1 MSSSAYETIESRF
14 SEISLMGEIME
25 ALSWDQEVYMA
36 EGSVESRAEQLA
48 WLSGRAHELLTRHD
62 WEDLL
67 GEADAHSDSLTHWQ
81 QANLREARREWIHAA
96 ALPGKLVEALTL
108 ATSRGEVA
116 WRNAR
121 NEDDFSI
128 FVPHLKKILELT
140 RETAFLKAEALS
152 TTPYNAL
159 VDQFQ
164 PGLTTHTINLV
175 FDSLKDFLP
184 GFLVEVQHTQN
195 ISKDDIGF
203 KKSYSWKKQEEL
215 SLRIMDIMGFDFNR
229 GRLDISAHPFTT
241 GHPLD
246 TRITT
251 AYREHDPLFALTATI
266 HETGHALYEL
276 NRPLE
281 WRLQPV
287 GYARGM
293 VVHEAMSLFME
304 KMVAL
309 TPEFIQFITPVMKNV
324 LGDFTELSFEHLY
337 QVTRQVQPGFI
348 RIEADEVTY
357 PLHVILRYEL
367 EQLLFDDKL
376 KVEDI
381 PEAWNDRMNGFLG
394 IRPQGNAKGCLQDI
408 HWAHGAF
415 GYFPC
420 YTLGAVMASQ
430 LFADL
435 NKEYS
440 TTCVDIQQGR
450 FADIVDWL
458 KDRIYDRASLLPFE
472 ELVHAVSG
480 QSISAEPFIKH
491 LRKRYAV

>member
-1 MSSSAYETIESRF
+1 MSSSAYKTIESRF

-36 EGSVESRAEQLA
+36 EGSVESRAAQLA
-48 WLSGRAHELLTRHD
+48 WLSGRAHELLTRPD

-140 RETAFLKAEALS
+140 RETAVLKADALD

-164 PGLTTHTINLV
+164 PGLTTHTIDLV

-184 GFLVEVQHTQN
+184 GFLIEVQHAQN
-195 ISKDDIGF
+195 ISKDDVAF
-203 KKSYSWKKQEEL
+203 KKSYSGRKQEEL
-215 SLRIMDIMGFDFNR
+215 SLRIMDIMGFDFKR

-276 NRPLE
+276 NRPLD

-309 TPEFIQFITPVMKNV
+309 TPEFIQFITPVMQKVFGN
-324 LGDFTELSFEHLY
+324 FAELSFEHLY
-337 QVTRQVQPGFI
+337 QVTRQVRPGYI

-367 EQLLFDDKL
+367 ELLLLDDKL

-381 PEAWNDRMNGFLG
+381 PEAWNDRMNEYLG
-394 IRPQGNAKGCLQDI
+394 IRPPGNAKGCLQDI

-435 NKEYS
+435 NEVYS
-440 TTCVDIQQGR
+440 TTSVDIQQGR
-450 FADIVDWL
+450 FTGIVDWL
-458 KDRIYDRASLLPFE
+458 KERIYDRASLLPFDD
-472 ELVHAVSG
+472 LVHAVSG
-480 QSISAEPFIKH
+480 QSISTEPFIKH
-491 LRKRYAV
+491 LRERYAV

>member
-1 MSSSAYETIESRF
+1 MSSSAYETIENRF
-14 SEISLMGEIME
+14 REISLMGEIIE

-36 EGSVESRAEQLA
+36 EGSVESRAAQLA
-48 WLSGRAHELLTRHD
+48 WLSGRAHELLTRPD

-67 GEADAHSDSLTHWQ
+67 GEADTHSDSLTPWQ

-96 ALPGKLVEALTL
+96 TLPGKLVEALTL

-121 NEDDFSI
+121 EEDDFSI
-128 FVPHLKKILELT
+128 FVTHLKKILELT
-140 RETAFLKAEALS
+140 RETAFLKADALD

-164 PGLTTHTINLV
+164 PGLTTHTIDLV

-184 GFLVEVQHTQN
+184 GFLVEVQYAQN
-195 ISKDDIGF
+195 IPKDDIPF
-203 KKSYSWKKQEEL
+203 KKRYSEKKQEEL

-251 AYREHDPLFALTATI
+251 TYREHDPLFALTATI

-309 TPEFIQFITPVMKNV
+309 TPEFIQFITPVMQKV
-324 LGDFTELSFEHLY
+324 FGDFTELSFEHLY
-337 QVTRQVQPGFI
+337 QFTRQVQPGYI

-367 EQLLFDDKL
+367 EQLLLEDRL
-376 KVEDI
+376 KVEDV
-381 PEAWNDRMNGFLG
+381 PEAWDDRMNDYLG
-394 IRPQGNAKGCLQDI
+394 IRPPGNAKGCLQDI
-408 HWAHGAF
+408 HWSHGAF

-420 YTLGAVMASQ
+420 YTLGAVLASQ
-430 LFADL
+430 LFVDL
-435 NKEYS
+435 NQEYS
-440 TTCVDIQQGR
+440 TTSIDIQQGR
-450 FADIVDWL
+450 FAGIVDWL
-458 KDRIYDRASLLPFE
+458 KERIYEKASLLPFE
-472 ELVHAVSG
+472 DLVHTVSG
-480 QSISAEPFIKH
+480 QSISAEPFIKY
-491 LRKRYAV
+491 LRERYSV

>member
-1 MSSSAYETIESRF
+1 M
-14 SEISLMGEIME
+14 
-25 ALSWDQEVYMA
+25 
-36 EGSVESRAEQLA
+36 
-48 WLSGRAHELLTRHD
+48 
-62 WEDLL
+62 
-67 GEADAHSDSLTHWQ
+67 
-81 QANLREARREWIHAA
+81 
-96 ALPGKLVEALTL
+96 
-108 ATSRGEVA
+108 
-116 WRNAR
+116 
-121 NEDDFSI
+121 
-128 FVPHLKKILELT
+128 T
-140 RETAFLKAEALS
+140 RETAFLKADALG

-164 PGLTTHTINLV
+164 PGLTTHTIDLV
-175 FDSLKDFLP
+175 FNSLKDFLP
-184 GFLVEVQHTQN
+184 GFLVEVQHAQN
-195 ISKDDIGF
+195 ISKDDIAF
-203 KKSYSWKKQEEL
+203 KKSYNGKKQEEL

-276 NRPLE
+276 NRPLD

-309 TPEFIQFITPVMKNV
+309 TPEFIQFIAPVMQNV
-324 LGDFTELSFEHLY
+324 FGDFTELSFEHLY

-367 EQLLFDDKL
+367 EQLLLEDML

-381 PEAWNDRMNGFLG
+381 PEAWNDRMNDYLG
-394 IRPQGNAKGCLQDI
+394 IRPPGNARGCLQDI

-430 LFADL
+430 LFAGI
-435 NKEYS
+435 KIEYS
-440 TTCVDIQQGR
+440 NTLADIQQGH
-450 FADIVDWL
+450 FAGIVNWL
-458 KDRIYDRASLLPFE
+458 KEKIYDRASLLQFE
-472 ELVHAVSG
+472 DLVHAACG

-491 LRKRYAV
+491 LSERYLV

>member
-1 MSSSAYETIESRF
+1 MSLTAYERIEARF
-14 SEISLMGEIME
+14 REISLMGEIME

-36 EGSVESRAEQLA
+36 EGSVDSRAEQLA
-48 WLSGRAHELLTRHD
+48 LLSGRAHELLTRSD

-67 GEADAHSDSLTHWQ
+67 GEADVHSDSLTNWQ

-121 NEDDFSI
+121 NEDNFSI

-140 RETAFLKAEALS
+140 RETAFLKAEALN
-152 TTPYNAL
+152 TTSYNAL

-164 PGLTTHTINLV
+164 PGLTTNTIDPV

-184 GFLVEVQHTQN
+184 GFLVEVQHAQN
-195 ISKDDIGF
+195 ISKDDIRF
-203 KKSYSWKKQEEL
+203 KKSYSGQKQEEL

-276 NRPLE
+276 NRPLD

-287 GYARGM
+287 GYTRGM

-309 TPEFIQFITPVMKNV
+309 TPEFIQFIAPVMQKV
-324 LGDFTELSFEHLY
+324 FGDFTELSFEHLY
-337 QVTRQVQPGFI
+337 QVTRQVQPGYI

-381 PEAWNDRMNGFLG
+381 PEAWNDMMNDYLG
-394 IRPQGNAKGCLQDI
+394 IRPPDNAQGCLQDI

-420 YTLGAVMASQ
+420 YTLGAIMGSQ
-430 LFADL
+430 LFAGIK
-435 NKEYS
+435 KEYS
-440 TTCVDIQQGR
+440 NTLTDIRQGH
-450 FADIVDWL
+450 FAGIVNWL
-458 KDRIYDRASLLPFE
+458 RENIYDMASLLPFE
-472 ELVHAVSG
+472 DLVLSVSG
-480 QSISAEPFIKH
+480 QPISAEPFIKH
-491 LRKRYAV
+491 LSERYEV